1 MASNDPALEIT
12 GLAAGYRGRAVIENI
27 DLVVRRGEILGLL
40 GANGSGKSTLLRAV
54 TGLLSPFAGRV
65 AIDGI
70 DLAGSPERAKARF
83 GFAIDPA
90 DLPEPLSGRQYL
102 ELVASLR
109 NCPLDDA
116 SISEGVRRLG
126 LEPWLVEPIAD
137 YSLGTRAKLSIVA
150 ALVGAPPLLVL
161 DESLNGLDPVAAWEV
176 KQMLRELA
184 SSGRHA
190 IIISTHV
197 VETIPALC
205 IGAVLLAGGGI
216 AARWDNSAL
225 AAALHPPGAF
235 EAQVMATLR
244 APASGAERRLSA

>member
-1 MASNDPALEIT
+1 MLPGDGGGQPTGILLIRWLLRTAGEHAMADEPIRFDDGAAYEQMMGVWSR
-12 GLAAGYRGRAVIENI
+12 LA
-27 DLVVRRGEILGLL
+27 GEIFLDWVHPPRGLVWADVGCGN
-40 GANGSGKSTLLRAV
+40 GAFT
-54 TGLLSPFAGRV
+54 
-65 AIDGI
+65 
-70 DLAGSPERAKARF
+70 
-83 GFAIDPA
+83 
-90 DLPEPLSGRQYL
+90 